1 MSVQGELCKVLL
13 LKENYNTQLNEF
25 LNVCQNIKNYF
36 AVNKKYKELNYSETN
51 TYFLYSVI

>member
-25 LNVCQNIKNYF
+25 LKLYQNIKKYF
-36 AVNKKYKELNYSETN
+36 PVSYKYIRN
-51 TYFLYSVI
+51 